1 MIMNARI
8 ILVVLLVALVA
19 SGSVIA
25 NDSDKTVPYFQA
37 RGFNVP
43 ILDGWEDQSSAEF
56 AQFYLSEAQATI
68 RTAIVPVNDAIAAAE
83 QDLEEMLGADIGQP
97 VYSDKVNLADGT
109 WNVLV
114 YDIDAAT
121 TASVMARR
129 HEARSVV
136 ISFVESDPAART
148 VLLTMAR
155 TDEALDVATPEI
167 ARAIAKLTGIALQE
181 LDDEGVIELP
191 SGAWAM
197 YRRPTLAAMGMVF
210 GNDSYV
216 ALQEGQLGD
225 LAALAEAYNLTLLG
239 FFITPDNSGYL
250 ALGLAA
256 TFIILGLL
264 VLSYFWRARTMRQ
277 ELALI
282 EALGREE
289 G

>member
-1 MIMNARI
+1 MCRFSTVGKIR
-8 ILVVLLVALVA
+8 VAQN
-19 SGSVIA
+19 SHNSTCP
-25 NDSDKTVPYFQA
+25 D
-37 RGFNVP
+37 
-43 ILDGWEDQSSAEF
+43 
-56 AQFYLSEAQATI
+56 AQATI
-68 RTAIVPVNDAIAAAE
+68 RIAVAPVNDAISAAE
-83 QDLEEMLGADIGQP
+83 QDLEDLLGTGISQP

-121 TASVMARR
+121 TASVMSRL

-155 TDEALDVATPEI
+155 TDEALDAATPEI

-181 LDDEGVIELP
+181 LDDEEVIELP

-225 LAALAEAYNLTLLG
+225 LAALADAYIMTLLG
-239 FFITPDNSGYL
+239 FFITPDNSSFL
-250 ALGLAA
+250 ALGLAVI
-256 TFIILGLL
+256 FVILGTLVFSFGWRSRSLQKDL
-264 VLSYFWRARTMRQ
+264 VLIQ
-277 ELALI
+277 ELA
-282 EALGREE
+282 REDE
-289 G
+289 

>member
-1 MIMNARI
+1 MNARI

-19 SGSVIA
+19 SGTVIA

-56 AQFYLSEAQATI
+56 AQFYLSDAQATI
-68 RTAIVPVNDAIAAAE
+68 RIAVAPVNDAISAAE
-83 QDLEEMLGADIGQP
+83 QDLEDLLGTGISQP

-121 TASVMARR
+121 TASVMSRL

-155 TDEALDVATPEI
+155 TDEALDAATPEI

-181 LDDEGVIELP
+181 LDDEEVIELP

-225 LAALAEAYNLTLLG
+225 LAALADAYIMTLLG
-239 FFITPDNSGYL
+239 FFITPDNSSFL
-250 ALGLAA
+250 ALGLAVI
-256 TFIILGLL
+256 FVILGTLVFSFGWRSRSLQKDL
-264 VLSYFWRARTMRQ
+264 VLIQ
-277 ELALI
+277 ELA
-282 EALGREE
+282 REDE
-289 G
+289 

>member
-8 ILVVLLVALVA
+8 ILVVLLAALLACGGVT
-19 SGSVIA
+19 A
-25 NDSDKTVPYFQA
+25 NDNDKTVPYFQA
-37 RGFNVP
+37 SEFNVP
-43 ILDGWEDQSSAEF
+43 ILDGWEDQSTAEI

-83 QDLEEMLGADIGQP
+83 RDLEELLGADIGQP

-155 TDEALDVATPEI
+155 TDEALEGAAPEI

-181 LDDEGVIELP
+181 LDDEGATELP